1 MKMHT
6 HISAGGATPTGLS
19 YKPLSFTE
27 LIFTLGLALC
37 LLLWPGMSAAKKN
50 STTVEPDHL
59 KTVSEQFFDE
69 QKLASLL
76 VQVRINGEPVFSHA
90 QGQAMPNVPATTDG
104 HFRNGAVAIAYMAA
118 TLLQLAEQGLINLDT
133 PIIKWLPHL
142 PYADKVTPRMLSN
155 MTSGYPDY
163 VADAEFIEAFYDDP
177 FRNWTNAERI
187 NISIDTTRV
196 FEPGKNWDYSHAGYV
211 ILAEVMEA
219 ATKKPLKQLIQE
231 NILEPLN
238 LKQTLSIDTPYIP
251 DPVIH
256 AYSAER
262 GIYEDAT
269 FWNPSWTLPEGA
281 VQVTTIDDM
290 ARSFDTLV
298 GKTGFLSEPMRRQ
311 MIAPTLVG
319 FGAPLEGCRSCHTM
333 SRNFYYGLGVF
344 MSRDWVFQSP
354 LFGGYSSM
362 VATLPADR
370 SPTGERITIAV
381 ATTAQEEAFT
391 DWTEDLQNLAD
402 SLTRL
407 IAVEIVPDNGLAPSR
422 HGSE

>member
-1 MKMHT
+1 MK
-6 HISAGGATPTGLS
+6 LQ
-19 YKPLSFTE
+19 TE
-27 LIFTLGLALC
+27 RTINQMAEIRVSC
-37 LLLWPGMSAAKKN
+37 RNRLLLWLFSVPSFLVCLLFWSNISIANAAN
-50 STTVEPDHL
+50 TPVQTDQL
-59 KTVSEQFFDE
+59 KAVSETFFDE
-69 QKLASLL
+69 RKLASLL
-76 VQVRINGEPVFSHA
+76 VQVRIDGENVFSHA
-90 QGQAMPNVPATTDG
+90 QGQAMPNVPATAEG

-118 TLLQLAEQGLINLDT
+118 TLLRLAEEDIVELDA

-142 PYADKVTPRMLSN
+142 PYADKVTPRMLAN

-163 VADAEFIEAFYDDP
+163 VADAGFIEGFYNDP
-177 FRNWTNAERI
+177 FRNWTNKQRI
-187 NISIDTTRV
+187 KISTDATRV
-196 FEPGKNWDYSHAGYV
+196 FEPGNNWDYSHAGYV

-219 ATKKPLKQLIQE
+219 ATNKPLKQLIQE
-231 NILEPLN
+231 YILEPMA
-238 LKQTLSIDTPYIP
+238 LKQTRSIDTPYIP

-269 FWNPSWTLPEGA
+269 FWNPSWTLPQGA
-281 VQVTTIDDM
+281 VQVTTIGEM

-298 GKTGFLSEPMRRQ
+298 GKTGFLSESMRQQ
-311 MIAPTLVG
+311 MIAPDLVG
-319 FGAPLEGCRSCHTM
+319 FGSPLKGCRSCHTM

-344 MSRDWVFQSP
+344 MSRDWIFQSP

-381 ATTAQEEAFT
+381 ATTAREDAFP

-402 SLTRL
+402 TLTRL

-422 HGSE
+422 HGSD